1 MKNDSSNIVIAAL
14 LIGLVSLP
22 LMFRATAKHKK
33 PKVEDTDMLIQ
44 NTMQKLQK
52 MKEVSSRVNQSAS
65 NQVSDMKSNIEQLK
79 HHIVDVNKMLVQS
92 ESKNKYYELAMVK
105 MDSVVR
111 GVNTGE
117 PFTVLAIEAIS
128 DTANRK

>member
-1 MKNDSSNIVIAAL
+1 MKNDTSNIVIAVL

-22 LMFRATAKHKK
+22 LMFKATAKHKNA
-33 PKVEDTDMLIQ
+33 KVEDTDILMQ
-44 NTMQKLQK
+44 NTMQKLQR

-65 NQVSDMKSNIEQLK
+65 NQVSGMRSNIEELK

-111 GVNTGE
+111 GVDTGE
-117 PFTVLAIEAIS
+117 PFTVLAIETLPDS
-128 DTANRK
+128 ANRK

>member
-1 MKNDSSNIVIAAL
+1 MKNDSSNIVIAIL

-22 LMFRATAKHKK
+22 LMFRATAKHKNA
-33 PKVEDTDMLIQ
+33 KVEDTDMLMY

-65 NQVSDMKSNIEQLK
+65 NQVADMKTNIEQLK
-79 HHIVDVNKMLVQS
+79 HHIVDVNKMLQQS

-111 GVNTGE
+111 GVNSGE
-117 PFTVLAIEAIS
+117 PFTVLAIEALPDS
-128 DTANRK
+128 ANRK

>member
-1 MKNDSSNIVIAAL
+1 MKNDTSNIVIAVL

-22 LMFRATAKHKK
+22 LMFKATAKQKK
-33 PKVEDTDMLIQ
+33 TKVEDTDMLMQ
-44 NTMQKLQK
+44 STMQKLQK

-65 NQVSDMKSNIEQLK
+65 NQVSDMRSNIEELK

-111 GVNTGE
+111 GVDTGE

>member
-1 MKNDSSNIVIAAL
+1 MKNDTSNIVIAVL

-22 LMFRATAKHKK
+22 LMFKATAKHKNA
-33 PKVEDTDMLIQ
+33 KVEDTDILMQ
-44 NTMQKLQK
+44 NTMQKLQR

-65 NQVSDMKSNIEQLK
+65 NQVSGMRSNIEELK

-111 GVNTGE
+111 GVDTGE
-117 PFTVLAIEAIS
+117 PFTVLAIETLS